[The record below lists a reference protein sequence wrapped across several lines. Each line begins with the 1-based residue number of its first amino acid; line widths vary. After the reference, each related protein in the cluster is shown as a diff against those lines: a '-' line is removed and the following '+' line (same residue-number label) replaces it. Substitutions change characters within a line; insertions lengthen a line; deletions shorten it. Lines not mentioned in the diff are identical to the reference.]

1 MEDSE
6 WLSQEDK
13 NKMESLKNELAKLK
27 SEHKKFAKNKGS
39 ITPDD
44 KEKWRLNSQRTNQ
57 IYIDIEIYR
66 WKKVSVLGCT
76 FIFFA
81 CCN

>member
-13 NKMESLKNELAKLK
+13 NKMESFKNELAKLK

-57 IYIDIEIYR
+57 IYIDIKNLR
-66 WKKVSVLGCT
+66 FKNVMNAGK
-76 FIFFA
+76 A
-81 CCN
+81 

>member
-6 WLSQEDK
+6 WLSQDDK

-27 SEHKKFAKNKGS
+27 AEHKKFAKNKGTL
-39 ITPDD
+39 TPED

-57 IYIDIEIYR
+57 IYIDIKDLR
-66 WKKVSVLGCT
+66 FKNVMNAGK
-76 FIFFA
+76 A
-81 CCN
+81 